1 MAFKPIDLQVSIPR
15 TPEVSG
21 IQSQA
26 NHKAIAEQTR
36 LADLETKQMELMR
49 SKNAG
54 VEHSVGLNVRK
65 DQEGQQSMPSN
76 KKKRKDN
83 EEPSVDK
90 DEAKPPEHPYKG
102 HHFDRSL

>member
-1 MAFKPIDLQVSIPR
+1 MAFKPIDLQLSIPR

-21 IQSQA
+21 IQSHA
-26 NHKAIAEQTR
+26 NHKAVVEQTR
-36 LADLETKQMELMR
+36 LAEHGTKQMELMR

-65 DQEGQQSMPSN
+65 DQEREPSLPSN
-76 KKKRKDN
+76 KKKRRVN
-83 EEPSVDK
+83 EEPSSDM
-90 DEAKPPEHPYKG
+90 DGQQPEHPYKG